1 LKECADEIDL
11 GTQYH
16 LTRYAFLFESIVLSD
31 GSTLVPPPDEG
42 LGLKG
47 TIETIDNRGDFKTY
61 MQNYAYARGN
71 APPRGPRREGP
82 SDEGFLPP
90 LPSFNDK
97 IHPLVTTA
105 ANGSSTVQD
114 NGRPTFGI
122 DLAEQMTRDN
132 VEVPPIMVK
141 CCEAIEKYGTQS
153 QGIYRVSGITS
164 KVANLRQKLEK
175 DLDAVDLDAPEWS
188 GDINNVAS
196 VLKMW
201 LRELPD
207 PLLTD
212 SLYEGFIEAAKIE
225 NDRLQH
231 IRLHERVNELP
242 DANYSTLKYFMGHL
256 HRINQHS
263 AENSMSMQNLSIVFG
278 PTLFGQRASSNG
290 QGAMADTSF
299 QNIAIERI
307 LNHYT
312 DIFIDES
319 E

>member
-1 LKECADEIDL
+1 
-11 GTQYH
+11 
-16 LTRYAFLFESIVLSD
+16 
-31 GSTLVPPPDEG
+31 
-42 LGLKG
+42 
-47 TIETIDNRGDFKTY
+47 
-61 MQNYAYARGN
+61 
-71 APPRGPRREGP
+71 
-82 SDEGFLPP
+82 
-90 LPSFNDK
+90 
-97 IHPLVTTA
+97 
-105 ANGSSTVQD
+105 
-114 NGRPTFGI
+114 
-122 DLAEQMTRDN
+122 
-132 VEVPPIMVK
+132 
-141 CCEAIEKYGTQS
+141 
-153 QGIYRVSGITS
+153 
-164 KVANLRQKLEK
+164 
-175 DLDAVDLDAPEWS
+175 
-188 GDINNVAS
+188 
-196 VLKMW
+196 MW

-212 SLYEGFIEAAKIE
+212 SLYQGFIEAAKIE

-290 QGAMADTSF
+290 QGVMADTSF
-299 QNIAIERI
+299 QNIAIETI